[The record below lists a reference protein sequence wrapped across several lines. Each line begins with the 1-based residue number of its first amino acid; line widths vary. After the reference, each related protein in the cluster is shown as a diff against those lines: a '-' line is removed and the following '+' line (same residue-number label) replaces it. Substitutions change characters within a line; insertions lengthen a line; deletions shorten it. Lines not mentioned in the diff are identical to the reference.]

1 MRGQTWWRM
10 GVVVAGL
17 ASGMVPAM
25 AQKSAD
31 TLRVT
36 WRDSIPNVDFYY
48 NSLRNGYI
56 VQIHAQDGLVYR
68 DPDTFQIKPLLAT
81 SWKPVDDT
89 TIDFELRQGVTF
101 QNGDRFSADD
111 VVYTIN
117 GLLND
122 KDLAVPSNYLFLA
135 GAEKLDDYHVRLK
148 LKRVFPAALQYIA
161 MVLPIYPKAY
171 REKVGPDGFSKA
183 PIGTGPYKITK
194 VDGVTEIDLE
204 RNEAYFADS
213 PKARPAIRFIKIHE
227 VADAATEMAELLGGR
242 ADWIWD
248 FSPDQFDSV
257 AAIPTL
263 TALRAETMR
272 VAYLQLDAAGR
283 TGADNPLTKEKV
295 RQAIAYALDRATMAK
310 QLMQGNSRPLDAP
323 CFPTQFGCD
332 QAAAVHYGYDP
343 AKAKQLLAEAGYP
356 NGFDTELVT
365 YLLPQWNGALQGYLQ
380 AVGIRAHINQLQVS
394 AVIQQVQAGKTPLN
408 AGSWGSYSINDVS
421 AFLPYFFTGSVNDYT
436 RDPAVEKLV
445 ADGGS
450 VTDPDQRRKAYS
462 EAIKL
467 ITEQAAFVPLFTYV
481 KTYGFSR
488 QLNFKGFPDELPRFY
503 LSSWK

>member
-1 MRGQTWWRM
+1 MRGRSWFLA
-10 GVVVAGL
+10 GVMAAAFAWVTP
-17 ASGMVPAM
+17 AS

-36 WRDSIPNVDFYY
+36 WRDSVPNVDFYY

-56 VQIHAQDGLVYR
+56 IQIHAQDGLVYR

-101 QNGDRFSADD
+101 HNGDKFSADD

-117 GLLND
+117 GLLTD

-171 REKVGPDGFSKA
+171 REKVGHDGFSKA

-194 VDGVTEIDLE
+194 VDGVNEIDME

-213 PKARPAIRFIKIHE
+213 AKPKPAIRFIKIHE

-248 FSPDQFDSV
+248 FSPDQFDAV
-257 AAIPTL
+257 AAMPML

-272 VAYLQLDAAGR
+272 VAYLQLDVAGR
-283 TGADNPLTKEKV
+283 TGAGNPLTKEKV
-295 RQAIAYALDRATMAK
+295 RQAIAYALDRPTMAR

-323 CFPTQFGCD
+323 CSPTQFGCD

-343 AKAKQLLAEAGYP
+343 AKAKQLLSEAGYP
-356 NGFDTELVT
+356 NGLDTTLVT
-365 YLLPQWNGALQGYLQ
+365 YLLPQWSGAIQGYLQ
-380 AVGIRAHINQLQVS
+380 AVGIRAHIDQLQVN
-394 AVIQQVQAGKTPLN
+394 AVIQQVQAGKTPMN

-421 AFLPYFFTGSVNDYT
+421 AFLPYFFTGTVNDYM
-436 RDPAVEKLV
+436 RDPQVVKLV
-445 ADGGS
+445 TDGGS

>member
-1 MRGQTWWRM
+1 
-10 GVVVAGL
+10 
-17 ASGMVPAM
+17 M

-31 TLRVT
+31 TLRFT
-36 WRDSIPNVDFYY
+36 SRNAIPNIDFYY
-48 NSLRNGYI
+48 NSFREGY
-56 VQIHAQDGLVYR
+56 VLQIHAQDGLVYR
-68 DPDTFQIKPLLAT
+68 DPDTFQIKPLLAA

-89 TIDFELRQGVTF
+89 TIDFELRKDVTF
-101 QNGDRFSADD
+101 HNGDKFSADD

-117 GLLND
+117 GLLSD
-122 KDLAVPSNYLFLA
+122 KDVAVPNNYLFLA
-135 GAEKLDDYHVRLK
+135 GAEKLDDYHVRVK
-148 LKRVFPAALQYIA
+148 LKRVFPAAMQYIA

-171 REKVGPDGFSKA
+171 REKVGAEGFSRA

-194 VDGVTEIDLE
+194 ADAVNEIDLE
-204 RNEAYFADS
+204 RYDGYYPDS
-213 PKARPAIRFIKIHE
+213 AKGRPAIRFIRIHE
-227 VADAATEMAELLGGR
+227 VADAATEMAELLGGH

-272 VAYLQLDAAGR
+272 VAYMQIDAAGR
-283 TGADNPLTKEKV
+283 TGADNPLTKQKV

-332 QAAAVHYGYDP
+332 QATAVHYEYNP

-356 NGFDTELVT
+356 NGIDTSLAT
-365 YLLPQWNGALQGYLQ
+365 SLPPQWAGAMQGYLQ
-380 AVGIRAHINQLQVS
+380 AVGIRVHINELQSAAVTQL
-394 AVIQQVQAGKTPLN
+394 VQAGKAPIN

-421 AFLPYFFTGSVNDYT
+421 AFLPFFLTGSASDYL
-436 RDPAVEKLV
+436 RDPEVEKLV
-445 ADGGS
+445 TEGGS

-467 ITEQAAFVPLFTYV
+467 ITEQAAFIPLFTYV
-481 KTYGFSR
+481 RTYGFSR
-488 QLNFKGFPDELPRFY
+488 QLSFKAFPDELPRFY
-503 LSSWK
+503 LSGWK